1 MSKTKKV
8 RGCPHCDEGVLI
20 GGMSYRLLLRCDNL
34 SDCGRYVIA

>member
-20 GGMSYRLLLRCDNL
+20 GGMSYLLLLRCDNYIN
-34 SDCGRYVIA
+34 CGRYVIA